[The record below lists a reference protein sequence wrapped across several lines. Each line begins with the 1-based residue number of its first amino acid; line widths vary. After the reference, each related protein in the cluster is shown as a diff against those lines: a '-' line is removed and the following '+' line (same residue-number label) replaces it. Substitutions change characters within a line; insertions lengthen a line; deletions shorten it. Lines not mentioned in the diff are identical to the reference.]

1 MILKQ
6 NTNGGYSSPIG
17 NWDIGTDVDDI
28 YSAMANMD
36 QYRYS
41 TYKQHGFCFID
52 SFDFVC
58 MCNSF

>member
-6 NTNGGYSSPIG
+6 NTNGGYSSPIS

-41 TYKQHGFCFID
+41 TYI
-52 SFDFVC
+52 SNMYYVSLTVLILFVC
-58 MCNSF
+58 NPF